1 METDRPLSQDLH
13 FLPLARPVPD
23 GAGKFRLP
31 SPDQPFVRGV
41 VATPVG
47 EVPRVEA
54 RLARADRYGAWLAR
68 WDIGRMRFTVE
79 PGLYALGN
87 PDCDAPV
94 LVTANYKMS
103 FDVLRSALPGRD
115 LWILVLDTRGI
126 NVWCAAGKGTFGTME
141 LLDRIQSSRLDEV
154 VRHRRLIVPQLG
166 APGLAAHEVRRHSG
180 FRVIYG
186 PILARDLP
194 RFLDNGCQAD
204 PEMRIKGF
212 PFRERLV
219 LVPVELVQA
228 LRIGLVA
235 ILVLLPAAGL
245 APGLSFAT
253 GVHRYGLPMTLA
265 ILTGILAGT
274 VLTPLLLPWLP
285 GRMFSVKG
293 MVAGLV
299 GFSAA
304 CALAGLS
311 GPDHGHLE
319 AASLLL
325 VTLAT
330 ASWFGMAF
338 TGASTYTSLNGVRR
352 EMLRAI
358 PVQAV
363 VLLVGLGI
371 WLLVVYGH

>member
-1 METDRPLSQDLH
+1 MMPACGPSHGELH

-23 GAGKFRLP
+23 GAGEFRLP
-31 SPDQPFVRGV
+31 SPEQPFVRGV
-41 VATPVG
+41 VTTPVG

-54 RLARADRYGAWLAR
+54 RLDRADRRGAWLAR

-79 PGLYALGN
+79 PGLYALGR
-87 PDCDAPV
+87 PDPDAPV

-141 LLDRIQSSRLDEV
+141 LLDRIRASRLDEV

-166 APGLAAHEVRRHSG
+166 APGLAAHEIRKHSG

-186 PILARDLP
+186 PVQASDVP
-194 RFLDNGCQAD
+194 RFLDDGCRAR
-204 PEMRIKGF
+204 PGMRRKRF

-235 ILVLLPAAGL
+235 ILVLLLAAGL
-245 APGLSFAT
+245 APGISFAA

-265 ILTGILAGT
+265 ILAGILAGT

-293 MVAGLV
+293 
-299 GFSAA
+299 
-304 CALAGLS
+304 ALAGLAS
-311 GPDHGHLE
+311 FPAVLVPGPWWQGMGRME
-319 AASLLL
+319 TAALLL
-325 VTLAT
+325 VSLAA

-358 PVQAV
+358 PAQFSA
-363 VLLVGLGI
+363 LVIGLGM
-371 WLLVVYGH
+371 WLLVVYGR